1 MKIITCGSSIR
12 INRLRH
18 ILLIEAE
25 GKRLF
30 HAGDLNNWHWKDES
44 TPEEVAEA
52 EQNYL
57 KELGDLAKATD
68 KLDATMFP
76 VDPRI
81 GTDFMRGAQQ
91 FVDHIKT
98 NIFVP
103 MHFWD
108 RPAEV
113 VAFRPYAELRG
124 CRYAL
129 DIRSGRRDKNI

>member
-1 MKIITCGSSIR
+1 MADMTTKFIRNVALLGHGGS
-12 INRLRH
+12 
-18 ILLIEAE
+18 
-25 GKRLF
+25 GKTSVV
-30 HAGDLNNWHWKDES
+30 ES
-44 TPEEVAEA
+44 AL
-52 EQNYL
+52 Y
-57 KELGDLAKATD
+57 LAKATD

-129 DIRSGRRDKNI
+129 ISVPGEGTDI